1 MAIDLSK
8 LTPSQ
13 LDTYIHIQAVISRQA
28 EAAAKVKSL
37 RAYYDGDH
45 PVMLTERQKEYLGPL
60 LTGFSDTDTL
70 GNVTHDY
77 PFEFAHN
84 VAKTVVDMVKDRL
97 RVEGFTVN
105 GASAGE
111 LGEDGSIAG
120 LSPDEAAAALMWQWW
135 NDNRM
140 DAQQSRLY
148 KRALRD
154 GLTYVM
160 VDYDA
165 ENDRPRLTLHELDDG
180 TTGIV
185 LHRDPTDANVVLCV
199 TRYFYTF
206 DPLKPGTTGRERKN
220 VYLPGE
226 IRKYIRGVAGAWE
239 QHLDDGDTTWPLS
252 WVDRMGKPLG
262 PAVIEF
268 QDPDGGMIAGIV
280 GLQNALNKSWLDLLA
295 AADTS
300 GFPVLVAEY
309 DEAKMGTDADDDDLT
324 DADELRV
331 APGRMVEVFG
341 GKVKRLEGSNM
352 SQMIDTVWTI
362 VSAVG
367 TVSRLPQ
374 HDMKPIPGVDFP
386 SGEALKQAETG
397 LVTKAEERQL
407 VFGQSWADVMAL
419 AWRVQETFSQQK
431 MPTLKRMNID
441 VTWKDAQTRMEKT
454 EAEVAQI
461 HAALNVPDAAVWQKL
476 GYTPEQIAGFD
487 AGKRRALAEKVA
499 LVTSAVQTNQQRV
512 AGSTSSPTGRVP
524 SLTSASSVESSRDA

>member
-8 LTPSQ
+8 LTPQQ
-13 LDTYIHIQAVISRQA
+13 LDQYIHIQAVISRQA
-28 EAAAKVKSL
+28 EAAAKIKSL

-60 LTGFSDTDTL
+60 LTGGSDVDDL
-70 GNVTHDY
+70 GNVVHDY

-84 VAKTVVDMVKDRL
+84 VTKTVVDMLKDRL

-111 LGEDGSIAG
+111 LGDDGSFDG
-120 LSPDEAAAALMWQWW
+120 LEPSEAAAALMWQWW

-140 DAQQSRLY
+140 DSQQSRHH

-154 GLTYVM
+154 GYSFIM

-165 ENDRPRLTLHELDDG
+165 ENDRPRLSLHELDDG

-185 LHRDPTDANVVLCV
+185 LHRDPTDANRVICV
-199 TRYFYTF
+199 SRYFYTF
-206 DPLKPGTTGRERKN
+206 DPLNPGSTGKERKN

-226 IRKYIRGVAGAWE
+226 IRKYIRGSATTGGWE
-239 QHLDDGDTTWPLS
+239 PYLDDGDTTWPLP
-252 WVDRMGKPLG
+252 WVDRMGKPIG
-262 PAVIEF
+262 AAGIEF
-268 QDPDGGMIAGIV
+268 QDPDGGVISGII

-309 DEAKMGTDADDDDLT
+309 DEAGMGTDEDDDDLT
-324 DADELRV
+324 DSDELRV

-341 GKVKRLEGSNM
+341 GKVKRLEGANM

-386 SGEALKQAETG
+386 SGEALKQSETG

-419 AWRVQETFSQQK
+419 AWRVQEAFGKQRL
-431 MPTLKRMNID
+431 PVLKRMNIA

-454 EAEVAQI
+454 EAEVATL
-461 HAALNVPDAAVWQKL
+461 HHALNVPDAAVWRKL
-476 GYTPEQIAGFD
+476 GYAPEEIANFD
-487 AGKRRALAEKVA
+487 AGKRREMAEKVA
-499 LVTSAVQTNQQRV
+499 LVTSAVQTNQQRTAQGQQQTQDEAV
-512 AGSTSSPTGRVP
+512 ING
-524 SLTSASSVESSRDA
+524 